1 MRPLRLS
8 RIRLAAR
15 SPSISENIHSVAPK
29 ILPLPFPRCVFQLS
43 ERTRLLIF
51 GSCLRLHFLP
61 PILRGEKQTSLGG
74 VGGVGGGGVG
84 VNFAF

>member
-1 MRPLRLS
+1 MRPLRRS
-8 RIRLAAR
+8 RISL
-15 SPSISENIHSVAPK
+15 SISENIHSVGRAQDSPS
-29 ILPLPFPRCVFQLS
+29 PFPPMRFSTLS

-74 VGGVGGGGVG
+74 VGGAQCS
-84 VNFAF
+84 NSAYDIKI